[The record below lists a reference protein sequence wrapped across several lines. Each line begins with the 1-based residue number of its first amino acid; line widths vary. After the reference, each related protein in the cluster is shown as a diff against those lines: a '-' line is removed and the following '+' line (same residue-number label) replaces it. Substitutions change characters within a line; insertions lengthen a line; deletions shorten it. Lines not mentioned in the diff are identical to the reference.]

1 MFDWMQKNV
10 LYHIITVYC
19 LWFIIR
25 LVRNEWKPDSRKLAG
40 VSVLLYVPVVLTLA
54 GFLSQYGWLFDLA
67 SHFRL
72 QYLVLL
78 SLSIILC
85 VLDRKWHVLKVL
97 VAAALVNLL
106 MVGALYWPGGSYIS
120 SEYQAPSRTATL
132 LLMNLNAHNEE
143 YEKAMRYIREM
154 KPDIIALEEVTD
166 KWLVALAETLKAYPH
181 RRDMSREDCFGIGLY
196 SKIPIEEM
204 SIQYYGTTELPSV
217 LAQMAIGN
225 KPLTVLLTHPLPPG
239 NPDSFR
245 RRNEQLRVIA
255 AERPTFRDS
264 MILIG
269 DLNTTSWSYYFQD
282 FVKKM
287 NLVDS
292 RQGFGLQL
300 SWPVMMPL
308 LAITID
314 HVLVSKD
321 VTVLE
326 RRTGP
331 DVGSDHRPVYVKLGL

>member
-25 LVRNEWKPDSRKLAG
+25 LVRNEWKLDSRKLAG

-78 SLSIILC
+78 SVGIIFC
-85 VLDRKWHVLKVL
+85 VFDKKWNVLKVL
-97 VAAALVNLL
+97 AVAALVNLL
-106 MVGALYWPGGSYIS
+106 MIGSLYWPGESYIS
-120 SEYQAPSRTATL
+120 LEYQASPKTATI
-132 LLMNLNAHNEE
+132 LLMNLNANNEE
-143 YEKAMRYIREM
+143 YEKAIRHIKEM
-154 KPDIIALEEVTD
+154 NPDILALEEVND
-166 KWLVALAETLKAYPH
+166 KWLAALAGTLKGYSY
-181 RRDMSREDCFGIGLY
+181 RRDISRADCFGIGLY
-196 SKIPIEEM
+196 SNIPIEEM
-204 SIQYYGTTELPSV
+204 SIQYYGTTGLPSV
-217 LAQMAIGN
+217 LAQMTIGN

-239 NPDSFR
+239 SPEGFR
-245 RRNEQLRVIA
+245 QRNEQLSAIA
-255 AERPTFRDS
+255 TQRSAFRDS

-269 DLNTTSWSYYFQD
+269 DLNTTSWSYHFQD

-292 RQGFGLQL
+292 RQGFGLQT

-321 VTVLE
+321 IAVLE